1 METWYQPDVKGG
13 GQPDSKVKAVEQ
25 IYTWMSVWI
34 QIGNVKVVEQ
44 YKPGYQPD
52 VKGGGQPDSKVK
64 AVEHRVVPSVGQPD
78 VTKCE
83 VPDSKTK
90 VVEQCQIGNVKVVEG
105 SRTMETWYQPDVTKL
120 TG

>member
-1 METWYQPDVKGG
+1 
-13 GQPDSKVKAVEQ
+13 
-25 IYTWMSVWI
+25 
-34 QIGNVKVVEQ
+34 
-44 YKPGYQPD
+44 

-90 VVEQCQIGNVKVVEG
+90 VVEQ
-105 SRTMETWYQPDVTKL
+105 YKL
-120 TG
+120 E